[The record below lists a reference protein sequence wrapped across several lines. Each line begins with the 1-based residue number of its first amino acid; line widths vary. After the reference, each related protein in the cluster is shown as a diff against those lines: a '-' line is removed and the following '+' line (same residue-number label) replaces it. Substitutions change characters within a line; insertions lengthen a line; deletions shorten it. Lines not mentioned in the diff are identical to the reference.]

1 METKGLVMH
10 IAFAISAN
18 GLALGLLDQ
27 KIHSWPAISEEIKML
42 KKTSHNNSMRIED
55 QESIRWLDSLKRTA
69 DVTNMSNKQI
79 VTVCDREADIYD
91 FFWICTNPKFFC
103 FSKSF

>member
-1 METKGLVMH
+1 
-10 IAFAISAN
+10 
-18 GLALGLLDQ
+18 
-27 KIHSWPAISEEIKML
+27 ML

-91 FFWICTNPKFFC
+91 FF
-103 FSKSF
+103 